1 MPEQTTYREQRGGLA
16 AIMRRSVL
24 EIVRRP
30 IYWIGFFFLPL
41 FGFLFMTDLMADGLP
56 LRAPAAIV
64 DNDHTE
70 MSRSITQ
77 QLDGMQLVSIDYAA
91 ESYSAARHDMQE
103 GKIYGFFLI
112 PHNFQAD
119 LLAGRKPEI
128 TFYTNMTYYVP
139 GELLYKTFMTTAVYT
154 KAGVTSTLLSSVGV
168 AGDEITPL
176 LQPVK
181 INARPIGNPWLNYSI
196 YLCNSFMPAI
206 LELMIFLITV
216 FSIGQE
222 IKYGRSVELMAMA
235 RSSIT
240 RALIGKLLPQTL
252 IWIAVALFMQSWL
265 FYWNGFPMHCPW
277 WRMALSEVMFVLAC
291 QGFGVFVMSVMPN
304 LRLALSICS
313 LTGILAF
320 SIAAFSFPVE
330 SMYPSIGIF
339 SWILP
344 TRYNFLIYID
354 QALNGRELY
363 YSRIWY
369 AAYIVFML
377 LPFTMGWRLKRYM
390 LRPVYTP

>member
-128 TFYTNMTYYVP
+128 TFYTNMT
-139 GELLYKTFMTTAVYT
+139 
-154 KAGVTSTLLSSVGV
+154 
-168 AGDEITPL
+168 
-176 LQPVK
+176 
-181 INARPIGNPWLNYSI
+181 
-196 YLCNSFMPAI
+196 
-206 LELMIFLITV
+206 
-216 FSIGQE
+216 
-222 IKYGRSVELMAMA
+222 
-235 RSSIT
+235 
-240 RALIGKLLPQTL
+240 
-252 IWIAVALFMQSWL
+252 
-265 FYWNGFPMHCPW
+265 
-277 WRMALSEVMFVLAC
+277 
-291 QGFGVFVMSVMPN
+291 
-304 LRLALSICS
+304 
-313 LTGILAF
+313 
-320 SIAAFSFPVE
+320 
-330 SMYPSIGIF
+330 
-339 SWILP
+339 
-344 TRYNFLIYID
+344 
-354 QALNGRELY
+354 
-363 YSRIWY
+363 
-369 AAYIVFML
+369 
-377 LPFTMGWRLKRYM
+377 
-390 LRPVYTP
+390 

>member
-1 MPEQTTYREQRGGLA
+1 
-16 AIMRRSVL
+16 MRRSVL
-24 EIVRRP
+24 ELVRRP
-30 IYWIGFFFLPL
+30 IYWVGIFFLPL
-41 FGFLFMTDLMADGLP
+41 FGFLFMTTLMADGLP
-56 LRAPAAIV
+56 QRAPAAIV
-64 DNDHTE
+64 DNDHSA

-128 TFYTNMTYYVP
+128 TFYTNMAYYVP
-139 GELLYKTFMTTAVYT
+139 GELLYKTFKTTAVYT
-154 KAGVTSTLLSSVGV
+154 EAGVTSTLLSSVGM
-168 AGDEITPL
+168 GEDEIMPL

-181 INARPIGNPWLNYSI
+181 INTRPIGNPWLNYSV
-196 YLCNSFMPAI
+196 YLCNSFIPAI

-216 FSIGQE
+216 FSLGQE
-222 IKYGRSVELMAMA
+222 IKYGDSVRLMAMA
-235 RSSIT
+235 RGSIT

-252 IWIAVALFMQSWL
+252 IWIVVALFMQSWL

-291 QGFGVFVMSVMPN
+291 QGFGLFVMSVMPN

-344 TRYNFLIYID
+344 TRYNFMIYID

-377 LPFTMGWRLKRYM
+377 LPFTMAWRLKKYM